1 MHLTEKLDLDAF
13 VSLYFCED
21 NNCRI
26 YFVGNNFLCLLFFDS
41 YSVFFAKQSLLHCS
55 SDGQKWIKCFLSLL
69 LLFMTI
75 MMFSL
80 SIIKGDIYFDHFL
93 CIWHTLI
100 DQRIS
105 LLLQYPIQAFWMT
118 SRITEHI
125 QLNIHT
131 ASTDLST
138 TFTEPV
144 LEL

>member
-13 VSLYFCED
+13 VSLYFCGD

-41 YSVFFAKQSLLHCS
+41 YPVFFAKQSPLHCC
-55 SDGQKWIKCFLSLL
+55 SDGQKRIKCFLSLL

-93 CIWHTLI
+93 CSWHTII
-100 DQRIS
+100 DQSIS
-105 LLLQYPIQAFWMT
+105 LLLLYPIQVFWMT
-118 SRITEHI
+118 SIITEHI
-125 QLNIHT
+125 QLNIPLLLQEICLLH
-131 ASTDLST
+131 LLNL
-138 TFTEPV
+138 F
-144 LEL
+144 